1 MRNSPI
7 VEECAI
13 CASPFSGQKKRST
26 RAYYLRSPVNWLLQS
41 KQNTKGT
48 LRLTCL
54 NGFGNNMVFIGV
66 DPASATGA
74 VGVLDS
80 QGNYI
85 ECFMI
90 EHQDKHIR
98 AMVLKNAL
106 LRAAPAHE
114 GGEIAIEMLYSR
126 PGQSAS
132 AMWTFARAV
141 GAITAICELTNMP
154 CHMVRPQVWKK
165 FYHIHDKDDSLDI
178 ARMFWPEAP
187 LKRKKD
193 NNLAEALLI
202 GDYWRQQ
209 VMGLRSG
216 KTD

>member
-1 MRNSPI
+1 M
-7 VEECAI
+7 
-13 CASPFSGQKKRST
+13 T
-26 RAYYLRSPVNWLLQS
+26 
-41 KQNTKGT
+41 
-48 LRLTCL
+48 
-54 NGFGNNMVFIGV
+54 VFIGV

-80 QGNYI
+80 QGNYLNSW
-85 ECFMI
+85 MVD
-90 EHQDKHIR
+90 HQEKHIR

-106 LRAAPAHE
+106 LKSIDPKE
-114 GGEIAIEMLYSR
+114 GAEIAIEMLYSR
-126 PGQSAS
+126 PNQSSS

-141 GAITAICELTNMP
+141 GAITAICELTNYP

-209 VMGLRSG
+209 VMGLRDD
-216 KTD
+216 KTRAKT

>member
-1 MRNSPI
+1 MS
-7 VEECAI
+7 
-13 CASPFSGQKKRST
+13 
-26 RAYYLRSPVNWLLQS
+26 
-41 KQNTKGT
+41 
-48 LRLTCL
+48 
-54 NGFGNNMVFIGV
+54 VFLGV

-80 QGNYI
+80 QGNYL

-98 AMVLKNAL
+98 AMVLKNAI
-106 LRAAPAHE
+106 LRAIDPKE

-141 GAITAICELTNMP
+141 GAITAICELSNYP
-154 CHMVRPQVWKK
+154 CHMVRPQVWRSYFHLESGK
-165 FYHIHDKDDSLDI
+165 HASLDV

-193 NNLAEALLI
+193 HNLSDALLI
-202 GDYWRQQ
+202 AEYWRSQI
-209 VMGLRSG
+209 MGRRDATIRD
-216 KTD
+216 KI

>member
-1 MRNSPI
+1 MIYVGIDPG
-7 VEECAI
+7 AI
-13 CASPFSGQKKRST
+13 SG
-26 RAYYLRSPVNWLLQS
+26 AIAAVDHDS
-41 KQNTKGT
+41 KFIGAANIEH
-48 LRLTCL
+48 L
-54 NGFGNNMVFIGV
+54 NGRILPIELCDLLSNFI
-66 DPASATGA
+66 DP
-74 VGVLDS
+74 
-80 QGNYI
+80 
-85 ECFMI
+85 
-90 EHQDKHIR
+90 K
-98 AMVLKNAL
+98 
-106 LRAAPAHE
+106 E

-126 PGQSAS
+126 PGQNAS

-141 GAITAICELTNMP
+141 GAITAICELTNYP

-209 VMGLRSG
+209 VMGLRDDKARDKSA
-216 KTD
+216 

>member
-1 MRNSPI
+1 M
-7 VEECAI
+7 
-13 CASPFSGQKKRST
+13 T
-26 RAYYLRSPVNWLLQS
+26 
-41 KQNTKGT
+41 
-48 LRLTCL
+48 
-54 NGFGNNMVFIGV
+54 VFIGV

-80 QGNYI
+80 EGNYI
-85 ECFMI
+85 SCQMI

-98 AMVLKNAL
+98 AMVFKNAL
-106 LRAAPAHE
+106 LKFAPAHE

-141 GAITAICELTNMP
+141 GAITAICELTTMP
-154 CHMVRPQVWKK
+154 CHFVRPQVWKG
-165 FYHIHDKDDSLDI
+165 FYHIHDKDDSLDV

-209 VMGLRSG
+209 VMGLRDD
-216 KTD
+216 KATTKA

>member
-1 MRNSPI
+1 M
-7 VEECAI
+7 
-13 CASPFSGQKKRST
+13 T
-26 RAYYLRSPVNWLLQS
+26 
-41 KQNTKGT
+41 
-48 LRLTCL
+48 
-54 NGFGNNMVFIGV
+54 VFIGC

-74 VGVLDS
+74 IGVLDS
-80 QGNYI
+80 EGNYI

-106 LRAAPAHE
+106 LRTIDPKE
-114 GGEIAIEMLYSR
+114 GAEIAIEMLYSR
-126 PGQSAS
+126 PNQSSS

-141 GAITAICELTNMP
+141 GAITAICELTAYP
-154 CHMVRPQVWKK
+154 CHFVRPQVWKG
-165 FYHIHDKDDSLDI
+165 FYHIHDKEDSLDI

-202 GDYWRQQ
+202 GEYWRQQ
-209 VMGLRSG
+209 VKGLRSA
-216 KTD
+216 KTRDKT

>member
-1 MRNSPI
+1 MT
-7 VEECAI
+7 V
-13 CASPFSGQKKRST
+13 
-26 RAYYLRSPVNWLLQS
+26 Y
-41 KQNTKGT
+41 
-48 LRLTCL
+48 
-54 NGFGNNMVFIGV
+54 IGV

-74 VGVLDS
+74 VGVLNNVGDFV
-80 QGNYI
+80 

-106 LRAAPAHE
+106 LRAIDPKE
-114 GGEIAIEMLYSR
+114 GGEIAIEMLYAR

-141 GAITAICELTNMP
+141 GAITAICELTNYP
-154 CHMVRPQVWKK
+154 CHMVRPQTWRAY
-165 FYHIHDKDDSLDI
+165 FNLESGKDASLDV

-193 NNLAEALLI
+193 HNLADALLI
-202 GDYWRQQ
+202 AEYWRSQL
-209 VMGLRSG
+209 MGKRVT
-216 KTD
+216 KT

>member
-1 MRNSPI
+1 MT
-7 VEECAI
+7 V
-13 CASPFSGQKKRST
+13 
-26 RAYYLRSPVNWLLQS
+26 Y
-41 KQNTKGT
+41 
-48 LRLTCL
+48 
-54 NGFGNNMVFIGV
+54 IGV

-74 VGVLDS
+74 VGVLNNVGDFV
-80 QGNYI
+80 

-106 LRAAPAHE
+106 LRAIDPKE
-114 GGEIAIEMLYSR
+114 GGEIAIEMLYAR

-141 GAITAICELTNMP
+141 GAITAICELTNYP
-154 CHMVRPQVWKK
+154 CHMVRPQVWKAY
-165 FYHIHDKDDSLDI
+165 FGISDKDDSLDM

-202 GDYWRQQ
+202 AEYWRSQLQ
-209 VMGLRSG
+209 G
-216 KTD
+216 KRNDHPIKD

>member
-1 MRNSPI
+1 M
-7 VEECAI
+7 
-13 CASPFSGQKKRST
+13 T
-26 RAYYLRSPVNWLLQS
+26 
-41 KQNTKGT
+41 
-48 LRLTCL
+48 
-54 NGFGNNMVFIGV
+54 VFIGV

-85 ECFMI
+85 ESFMI

-141 GAITAICELTNMP
+141 GAITAICELSTLP
-154 CHMVRPQVWKK
+154 THFVRPQVWRQFFHLPQGK
-165 FYHIHDKDDSLDI
+165 HESLDV

-187 LKRKKD
+187 LKLKKHH
-193 NNLAEALLI
+193 NLADALLI
-202 GDYWRQQ
+202 SEYWRQQ
-209 VMGLRSG
+209 IMGLRDAKSPT
-216 KTD
+216 K

>member
-1 MRNSPI
+1 M
-7 VEECAI
+7 
-13 CASPFSGQKKRST
+13 T
-26 RAYYLRSPVNWLLQS
+26 
-41 KQNTKGT
+41 
-48 LRLTCL
+48 
-54 NGFGNNMVFIGV
+54 VFIGV

-80 QGNYI
+80 EGNFI
-85 ECFMI
+85 SCQMI

-98 AMVLKNAL
+98 AMVFKNAL
-106 LRAAPAHE
+106 LKFAPAHE

-141 GAITAICELTNMP
+141 GAITAICELTNYP
-154 CHMVRPQVWKK
+154 CHMIRPQVWKG
-165 FYHIHDKDDSLDI
+165 FYHIHDKDESLDI

-202 GDYWRQQ
+202 AEYWRSQ
-209 VMGLRSG
+209 LKG
-216 KTD
+216 KRDDHPVK

>member
-1 MRNSPI
+1 
-7 VEECAI
+7 
-13 CASPFSGQKKRST
+13 
-26 RAYYLRSPVNWLLQS
+26 
-41 KQNTKGT
+41 
-48 LRLTCL
+48 
-54 NGFGNNMVFIGV
+54 MVFIGV

-80 QGNYI
+80 EGNYI
-85 ECFMI
+85 TSWMI

-106 LRAAPAHE
+106 LKAIDPKE

-141 GAITAICELTNMP
+141 GAITAICELTNYP
-154 CHMVRPQVWKK
+154 THMIRPQVWKSY
-165 FYHIHDKDDSLDI
+165 YHIHDKEDSLDI
-178 ARMFWPEAP
+178 ARMFWPDAP

-202 GDYWRQQ
+202 SEYWRSQIK
-209 VMGLRSG
+209 G
-216 KTD
+216 KRYDHPIK

>member
-1 MRNSPI
+1 M
-7 VEECAI
+7 
-13 CASPFSGQKKRST
+13 T
-26 RAYYLRSPVNWLLQS
+26 
-41 KQNTKGT
+41 
-48 LRLTCL
+48 
-54 NGFGNNMVFIGV
+54 VFCGV

-74 VGVLDS
+74 IGVLDS
-80 QGNYI
+80 AGNYI

-106 LRAAPAHE
+106 LRAIDPKE
-114 GGEIAIEMLYSR
+114 GGEIAIEMLYAR

-141 GAITAICELTNMP
+141 GAITAICELTNYP
-154 CHMVRPQVWKK
+154 CHMVRPQTWRSYFNLEKG
-165 FYHIHDKDDSLDI
+165 KDASLDV

-193 NNLAEALLI
+193 HNLSDALLI
-202 GDYWRQQ
+202 AEYWRSQL
-209 VMGLRSG
+209 MGKRVT
-216 KTD
+216 KT

>member
-1 MRNSPI
+1 
-7 VEECAI
+7 
-13 CASPFSGQKKRST
+13 
-26 RAYYLRSPVNWLLQS
+26 
-41 KQNTKGT
+41 
-48 LRLTCL
+48 
-54 NGFGNNMVFIGV
+54 MVFCGV

-106 LRAAPAHE
+106 LRAIDPKE
-114 GGEIAIEMLYSR
+114 GGEIAIEMLYAR

-141 GAITAICELTNMP
+141 GAITAICELTNYP
-154 CHMVRPQVWKK
+154 CHMVRPQVWRNY
-165 FYHIHDKDDSLDI
+165 FNLDNGKDASLDV

-193 NNLAEALLI
+193 HNLADALLI
-202 GDYWRQQ
+202 GEYWRSQI
-209 VMGLRSG
+209 MGKRAIKL
-216 KTD
+216 

>member
-1 MRNSPI
+1 ML
-7 VEECAI
+7 
-13 CASPFSGQKKRST
+13 FRS
-26 RAYYLRSPVNWLLQS
+26 
-41 KQNTKGT
+41 
-48 LRLTCL
+48 
-54 NGFGNNMVFIGV
+54 V

-74 VGVLDS
+74 VGVLNNVGDFV
-80 QGNYI
+80 

-106 LRAAPAHE
+106 LRAIDPKE
-114 GGEIAIEMLYSR
+114 GGEIAIEMLYAR

-141 GAITAICELTNMP
+141 GAITAICELTNYP
-154 CHMVRPQVWKK
+154 CHMVRPQTWRS
-165 FYHIHDKDDSLDI
+165 FYNLESGKDASLDV

-193 NNLAEALLI
+193 HNLAEALLI
-202 GDYWRQQ
+202 AEY
-209 VMGLRSG
+209 
-216 KTD
+216 

>member
-1 MRNSPI
+1 M
-7 VEECAI
+7 
-13 CASPFSGQKKRST
+13 T
-26 RAYYLRSPVNWLLQS
+26 
-41 KQNTKGT
+41 
-48 LRLTCL
+48 
-54 NGFGNNMVFIGV
+54 VFIGI

-80 QGNYI
+80 VGNFL
-85 ECFMI
+85 ECYMI

-106 LRAAPAHE
+106 LRSIDPKE
-114 GGEIAIEMLYSR
+114 GAEIAIEMLYSR

-141 GAITAICELTNMP
+141 GAISAICELTNYP
-154 CHMVRPQVWKK
+154 THFVRPQVWKK
-165 FYHIHDKDDSLDI
+165 WYGISEKEESLDI

-202 GDYWRQQ
+202 GEYWRSQIK
-209 VMGLRSG
+209 G
-216 KTD
+216 KRDDHPIK

>member
-1 MRNSPI
+1 M
-7 VEECAI
+7 
-13 CASPFSGQKKRST
+13 T
-26 RAYYLRSPVNWLLQS
+26 
-41 KQNTKGT
+41 
-48 LRLTCL
+48 
-54 NGFGNNMVFIGV
+54 VFVGC

-80 QGNYI
+80 QGNYL

-90 EHQDKHIR
+90 HHEEKHIR

-106 LRAAPAHE
+106 LRAIDPKE
-114 GGEIAIEMLYSR
+114 GAEIAIEMLYSR

-141 GAITAICELTNMP
+141 GAITAICELTAYP

-209 VMGLRSG
+209 VMGLRDD
-216 KTD
+216 KARDKA